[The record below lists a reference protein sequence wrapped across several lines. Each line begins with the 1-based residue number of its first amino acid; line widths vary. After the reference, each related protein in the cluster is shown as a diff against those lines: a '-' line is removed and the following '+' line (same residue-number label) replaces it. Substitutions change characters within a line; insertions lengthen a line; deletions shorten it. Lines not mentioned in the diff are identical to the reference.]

1 MSEAHLTLRSMK
13 KVQGRQR
20 LMWSMGTSGCAHAMA
35 MACSTTTV
43 LTLSTSSGRSQ
54 ACIAKFSVTL
64 RGIVLT
70 STNQMRAVMSLR
82 RQCPNSHA
90 PPLPSPHGAYGQKLS
105 FFTGHSRMQ
114 QPYGWQGRCNIVCI
128 ASGCTFK

>member
-1 MSEAHLTLRSMK
+1 MSEAYLTLRSMK

-20 LMWSMGTSGCAHAMA
+20 LMWSMGTLGCTHAMA

-70 STNQMRAVMSLR
+70 STNQMRAVMSIR
-82 RQCPNSHA
+82 RQCSNSHA
-90 PPLPSPHGAYGQKLS
+90 PPLPSPPWCIWTKAVFFHRTQPHAAAPWLAGAL
-105 FFTGHSRMQ
+105 
-114 QPYGWQGRCNIVCI
+114 
-128 ASGCTFK
+128 